1 MNTNKSKMLQNKFN
15 PSKDSKYIKPLV
27 TKKTKKSS
35 YGFYLTIL
43 SSTILLSMCVAVL
56 WIVFL
61 DKLDKIDHKIEEIA
75 LSLENNDLSIELL
88 KSVLNQ
94 RKSES

>member
-1 MNTNKSKMLQNKFN
+1 M
-15 PSKDSKYIKPLV
+15 
-27 TKKTKKSS
+27 
-35 YGFYLTIL
+35 TIL